1 MSLTEK
7 LLMPKKL
14 MIAGLVMIATLILC
28 IGLQYFYDIQTV
40 KLVKSVF
47 YYLVLDYIWASIRR
61 EFFPDRS

>member
-1 MSLTEK
+1 MSIVEK

-14 MIAGLVMIATLILC
+14 MIAGWVMIATLFLAIC
-28 IGLQYFYDIQTV
+28 FQYYTGIDTA

-61 EFFPDRS
+61 DFFNGAS

>member
-1 MSLTEK
+1 MSFVEK

-14 MIAGLVMIATLILC
+14 MIAGWVMIATLFLAIC
-28 IGLQYFYDIQTV
+28 FQYYTGIETV

-61 EFFPDRS
+61 DFFPGS

>member
-14 MIAGLVMIATLILC
+14 MIAGLVMIAIRILC
-28 IGLQYFYDIQTV
+28 IALQYYFDIQTV
-40 KLVKSVF
+40 KLVKTVF
-47 YYLVLDYIWASIRR
+47 YYLVLDYIWTSIRR